1 VTRGAD
7 RTGVPPPGLSA
18 TGLIRRGEAYLS
30 RHGVDGAR
38 PEAEALLAH
47 LAGTSRSGLYAAGRV
62 EPAVARSYARALC
75 VRGRGTPLQHLIG
88 RQAFFGLDLEVR
100 PGVFV
105 PRPETEVLV
114 EAAVEALTGDEEPR
128 VVDVGTGTGAVA
140 LALKHLLPGAE
151 VVAVD
156 RSEEAVDLARDNAAR
171 LGLDVSVRRGDLLG
185 PVPAAWRGTVDLIVS
200 NPPYVEAAEYPG
212 LPREVRA
219 DPVEALVGGTE
230 VHRRLAG
237 EAGTWLAP
245 GGWLVMEIGERQAAE
260 VVAMLGRAGLAEA
273 EVVRDLAG
281 RDRVVRARL
290 P

>member
-1 VTRGAD
+1 VRGPDPTA
-7 RTGVPPPGLSA
+7 GLSA
-18 TGLIRRGEAYLS
+18 TGLIRRGEAYLA
-30 RHGVDGAR
+30 RHGIESAR
-38 PEAEALLAH
+38 PEAEVLLIH
-47 LAGTSRSGLYAAGRV
+47 LAGTDRAGLYAAGRV
-62 EPAVARSYARALC
+62 EPEVARSFARALC
-75 VRGRGTPLQHLIG
+75 ARGGGTPLQHLTG
-88 RQAFFGLDLEVR
+88 RQSFFGLDLEVR

-114 EAAVEALTGDEEPR
+114 EVALEALAGEHEPR

-140 LALKHLLPGAE
+140 LAVKQHLPGAE

-156 RSEEAVDLARDNAAR
+156 QSEEAVDLARDNAVR

-185 PVPAAWRGTVDLIVS
+185 PLPAAWRGTVALIVS
-200 NPPYVEAAEYPG
+200 NPPYVEVAAYPD

-245 GGWLVMEIGERQAAE
+245 GGWLILEIGEGQAAE
-260 VVAMLGRAGLAEA
+260 VRAILDRAGLAGA
-273 EVVRDLAG
+273 EVVPDLTG
-281 RDRVVRARL
+281 RNRVVRARL